1 MPSEAALNEFLDF
14 LRFGSISTDS
24 KYEEQVNAC
33 AEWLRVKLDTI
44 GLETR
49 VYETP
54 GHPILVARGPYRE
67 GRPTV
72 LIYGH
77 YDVQPVDPLALWHRP
92 PFDPGV
98 ENGMITARGA
108 SDNKG
113 QIFAHILGIEET
125 LRSQAGL
132 PVNLIVLIEGE
143 EEIGSPNLAPF
154 LQTHRE
160 ELGCD
165 VVVVSDSS
173 MVAPGRP
180 TFTYGLR
187 GLAALEVHV
196 TGPDRDLHSGIF
208 GGAVENP
215 ATVLARLI
223 AGLHDKNL
231 KVAVEGF
238 YEGVQ
243 PIAPWERRNWKRLPL
258 QESEL
263 LKMTGAPALRGEK
276 KFTALERIWARPTA
290 EVNGF
295 GAGYQGEG
303 TKTVLPSKAMA
314 KLTFRLVPGQNP
326 ASILER
332 VTAHLRQQAPPSVRL
347 ELVPGHCGEPYLVD
361 PNAGYG
367 IAAQKALKRTLR
379 GQKIALIREGGSIPI
394 VADFKTILGADTL
407 LLGFALPDCN
417 AHSPNETFPV
427 EHLDLGAK
435 LNRHLLEEIAKAS
448 QPARS
453 G

>member
-1 MPSEAALNEFLDF
+1 MPTAAALGDFLEF

-24 KYEEQVNAC
+24 QHKGQVDAC
-33 AEWLRVKLDTI
+33 AEWLRGKLATA
-44 GLETR
+44 GLN
-49 VYETP
+49 VQLHETP
-54 GHPILVARGPYRE
+54 GHPVVLAHGPRRE

-77 YDVQPVDPLALWHRP
+77 YDVQPVDPIELWKQP
-92 PFDPGV
+92 PFDPEVRDGL
-98 ENGMITARGA
+98 ITARGA

-113 QIFAHILGIEET
+113 QIFAHILGITET
-125 LRSQAGL
+125 LHESGDL

-143 EEIGSPNLAPF
+143 EEIGSPNLASF
-154 LQTHRE
+154 LRAHRE
-160 ELGCD
+160 ELACD

-173 MVAPGRP
+173 MVAPGKP

-187 GLAALEVHV
+187 GLAALELHV

-231 KVAVEGF
+231 KVAIEGF

-243 PIAPWERRNWKRLPL
+243 PIATWERRSWRKLPL
-258 QESEL
+258 NDEEL
-263 LKMTGAPALRGEK
+263 LRMTGAPALRGEK
-276 KFTALERIWARPTA
+276 KFSALERIWARPTA
-290 EVNGF
+290 EVNGI
-295 GAGYQGEG
+295 GSGYQGEG

-314 KLTFRLVPGQNP
+314 KLTFRLVPGQDP
-326 ASILER
+326 KRIQELASTWFRE
-332 VTAHLRQQAPPSVRL
+332 HAPPSVKL
-347 ELVPGHCGEPYLVD
+347 EIVPGHSGEPYVVD
-361 PNAGYG
+361 PHAGFG
-367 IAAQKALKRTLR
+367 VAAQKALKRTIR
-379 GQKIALIREGGSIPI
+379 GEKLALIREGGSIPI
-394 VADFKTILGADTL
+394 VADFKSILGADTL

-427 EHLDLGAK
+427 EHLDLGMR
-435 LNRHLLEEIAKAS
+435 LNRFLLEEIAK
-448 QPARS
+448 S
-453 G
+453 GKPGS